1 MQLIKT
7 YLYPNRVDAFTNAFS
22 EWPTERYRRVYNRNL
37 KIYRGVDNKI
47 DIQVKNSDEKH
58 QNITGSTLV
67 FSLVNPNSGEL
78 ILQKD
83 CILQS
88 TLTGKVYITLFESEM
103 NTIESGMYQYSL
115 HSEVR
120 TAIDNDNYVVQS
132 KKPLYIDT
140 QYGVPAT
147 MEIVGDVFG
156 EPMDSVVVEEFR
168 ERINYENLETPSIF
182 FSSIIEARSRFSI
195 PQSVHSFQFNLT
207 NFYGTLVI
215 QASQDEGASPNIWFD
230 VATIESAN
238 QNILYKNVTG
248 KYNWFRIK
256 YTPRFTENLALFN
269 VSQNT
274 YSFEYTVTI
283 GTGGK
288 GYTVNDVIVIPGRNL
303 NSETPDNNLTITVT
317 EVDNIGKI
325 TAIAWIGSS
334 QNGVGQFIVSDPSVG
349 AGSVDSILYR

>member
-1 MQLIKT
+1 
-7 YLYPNRVDAFTNAFS
+7 
-22 EWPTERYRRVYNRNL
+22 VYNRNL

-120 TAIDNDNYVVQS
+120 TAIDDTNYSVQS

-147 MEIVGDVFG
+147 IEIIGDVFG
-156 EPMDSVVVEEFR
+156 EPLDSVVVKEFR
-168 ERINYENLETPSIF
+168 EQIDYENLATPSVF
-182 FSSIIEARSRFSI
+182 LSSIIEARSRFSI
-195 PQSVHSFQFNLT
+195 PQSIHSFQFNLT

-215 QASQDEGASPNIWFD
+215 QASQDEGASPSVWFD

-238 QNILYKNVTG
+238 QHILYKNVTG

-269 VSQNT
+269 VSQNA

-288 GYTVNDVIVIPGRNL
+288 GYAVNDVIIIPGRNL
-303 NSETPDNNLTITVT
+303 NSETPNNNLTITVT
-317 EVDNIGKI
+317 AVDDAGKI
-325 TAIAWIGSS
+325 TAITWAGSS
-334 QNGVGQFIVSDPSVG
+334 QNGAGQFIVSDPSTG
-349 AGSVDSILYR
+349 SGSVDSILYR